1 MLETTALDVELD
13 EELQAMRQAVR
24 TFVRKELEPWA
35 REIDKQGEIPDG
47 LFEVFQKNGYCGMRL
62 PTEYGG
68 GGLSL
73 FQYCIALEEF
83 SRLHRAF
90 TIAANYSSGMTPMA
104 ITRHGT
110 PEQKDKY
117 LRGFAAGKLKSGFAL
132 TEPEGG
138 SDPASMRT
146 RAEPRGDGWV
156 LNGRKHYISGG
167 HVADVI
173 MVMAVTDPEKRAR
186 GGITAFLVDRGTPG
200 FSVTRVDTTIATD
213 AIKLAELTFEDCY
226 LPADKVVGEVG
237 QGFKVAM
244 RSLNDGRLSVS
255 CSCVG
260 AAESLLD
267 MATEHAKVRKTFGK
281 LLAERQAIQWM
292 LADSAM
298 EIAAARALAYDTLRR
313 LEAGKNVG
321 SAGSMCKLFCS
332 EMVGRVVDRVVQ
344 IHGGMGVIRGFP
356 VERFYRDVRH
366 YRVGEGASEI
376 QRIVIARDLLRGVKI
391 ND

>member
-1 MLETTALDVELD
+1 METLAMDVELND
-13 EELQAMRQAVR
+13 ELRAMREAVR
-24 TFVRKELEPWA
+24 KFVSKELAPWA
-35 REIDKQGEIPDG
+35 LEIDKSGEIPQGCID
-47 LFEVFQKNGYCGMRL
+47 VMQKNGYCGMRL

-110 PEQKDKY
+110 PEQKEKF

-138 SDPASMRT
+138 SDAAGMRT
-146 RAEPRGDGWV
+146 HAEKRGDKWI

-173 MVMAVTDPEKRAR
+173 MVMAVTDPVKRAR
-186 GGITAFLVDRGTPG
+186 GGITAFLLEKGMPG
-200 FSVTRVDTTIATD
+200 FEVTRVDTTIATD
-213 AIKLAELTFEDCY
+213 AIKLAELTFTDCE
-226 LPADKVVGEVG
+226 LPESAVVGEVG
-237 QGFKVAM
+237 SGFKVAM
-244 RSLNDGRLSVS
+244 KSLNDGRLSVS

-267 MATEHAKVRKTFGK
+267 MAAEHVKVRKTFGK

-292 LADSAM
+292 LVESATD
-298 EIAAARALAYDTLRR
+298 IAAGRALAYDVLRR

-332 EMVGRVVDRVVQ
+332 EMVGRVADRAVQ

-376 QRIVIARDLLRGVKI
+376 QKIVIARDLLRGVDI
-391 ND
+391 GD

>member
-1 MLETTALDVELD
+1 METTALEIELSD
-13 EELQAMRQAVR
+13 ELRAMRDAVR
-24 TFVRKELEPWA
+24 NFVRKELEPWA
-35 REIDKQGEIPDG
+35 QEIDKSGEIPDG
-47 LFEVFQKNGYCGMRL
+47 LIEVMQKNGYCGMRL

-110 PEQKDKY
+110 PEQKEKY
-117 LRGFAAGKLKSGFAL
+117 LRGFAQGKLKSGFAL
-132 TEPEGG
+132 TEPEAG
-138 SDPASMRT
+138 SDPAGMRT
-146 RAEPRGDGWV
+146 RAEKRGDGWV

-167 HVADVI
+167 HVADVV
-173 MVMAVTDPEKRAR
+173 MVMAVTDSVKRAR

-213 AIKLAELTFEDCY
+213 AIKLAELTFEDCV
-226 LPADKVVGEVG
+226 LPASAVVGEVG
-237 QGFKVAM
+237 AGFKVAM

-260 AAESLLD
+260 AADSLLD
-267 MATEHAKVRKTFGK
+267 MATEHVKVRRTFGK

-313 LEAGKNVG
+313 LEAGKDVG

-332 EMVGRVVDRVVQ
+332 EMVGRVADRAVQ

-391 ND
+391 AE